1 MAKRYFVTTRLLEEG
16 MIIDQS
22 IKDGAGRVLL
32 ARGSLVTEEVL
43 ASLKRFGINGVY
55 VREESDEEEWD
66 LVHTAAPETIP

>member
-32 ARGSLVTEEVL
+32 ARGSQVTEEVL
-43 ASLKRFGINGVY
+43 ASLKRFGING
-55 VREESDEEEWD
+55 SDPAHKMWKLNRFAKTEK
-66 LVHTAAPETIP
+66 